1 MRHIVRLP
9 LSQGSLRFLKEERA
23 DLVAKKRSTKTQLKK
38 ARALWPQQR
47 NRAFR
52 ELKATLAKMSSG
64 LKRCMYCEDSSG
76 SGIDHFWPMS
86 SYPLKA
92 FEWTNLLLS
101 CSTCNQSK
109 SARFRLDASGR
120 PLLLNPTED
129 DPALHV
135 QLTPRTGKF
144 TDLTERGRESLETY
158 GLNRPELAKGRSNA
172 WAAIQSLLIDY
183 AGQRQRGDHAT
194 AQALE
199 AVIRQAQF
207 SCVLAYLLA
216 VAQSPGASLLRPAC
230 LAAIKARAE
239 VMTWV

>member
-23 DLVAKKRSTKTQLKK
+23 DLVAKKRSTRTQLSE

-52 ELKATLAKMSSG
+52 EIKAKLEEMSSG

-86 SYPLKA
+86 SYPRKA
-92 FEWTNLLLS
+92 FAWTNLLLS

-109 SARFRLDASGR
+109 SARFRLDAGGR

-144 TDLTERGRESLETY
+144 RDLTEKGRESLETY
-158 GLNRPELAKGRSNA
+158 GLNRPELAKGRCNA
-172 WAAIQSLLIDY
+172 WAALQSLLIDY
-183 AGQRQRGDHAT
+183 AGQRQEGNHT
-194 AQALE
+194 AARTLE
-199 AVIRQAQF
+199 DVIRQAPF
-207 SCVLAYLLA
+207 NSVLVYLLA

-230 LAAIKARAE
+230 LAAIKAHAE
-239 VMTWV
+239 IMTWV